1 MAATSWPIL
10 GVIFQGGRFSL
21 ADTLA
26 TLPLTRIMLAAT
38 PFWIIYMVLVRAYYA
53 HGDTITPAVTGSI
66 MTALCIPMYYWWAV
80 PNGAWA
86 IAALS
91 GLSVSLYVLWLVG
104 IWIRRHGSG
113 AFTGLTGLAARVIF
127 CSLPATAAGW
137 WVSEVCMRS
146 FTLSPILKACVV
158 LMLGSCAFAAL
169 FLPLAWQTA
178 PEALEPVLQRLRRR
192 RGTA

>member
-1 MAATSWPIL
+1 M
-10 GVIFQGGRFSL
+10 
-21 ADTLA
+21 
-26 TLPLTRIMLAAT
+26 
-38 PFWIIYMVLVRAYYA
+38 
-53 HGDTITPAVTGSI
+53 
-66 MTALCIPMYYWWAV
+66 
-80 PNGAWA
+80 
-86 IAALS
+86 
-91 GLSVSLYVLWLVG
+91 LWLVG

-178 PEALEPVLQRLRRR
+178 PEALEPVLQRLRRK